1 MKLAPFTVLMQL
13 LRDQTLFLQEIAES
27 KHLDKK
33 IISLLVCSSLFFA
46 IYGVII
52 GSIQGWLQM
61 VSSGFKLPA
70 LYLLTLLICLPTL
83 YLFDVI
89 FGSKKT
95 FAQYIA
101 LLLSSMSMIS
111 VMLCGFAPVT
121 LFFRLSMNDQNF
133 FRLLNISIFALT
145 GIIGIKFF
153 HKAMLSMIDSKS
165 ESVAN
170 RHKLIRAWL
179 ILYGFVGSQLAW
191 TLRPFFGTAGQPF
204 ALFREI
210 ESNFYIEVL
219 KIIGKV
225 FGMN

>member
-13 LRDQTLFLQEIAES
+13 LRDQPLFLREIAES
-27 KHLDKK
+27 KRIDQK

-61 VSSGFKLPA
+61 LSSGFKLPA

-89 FGSKKT
+89 FGSKRT
-95 FAQYIA
+95 FAQYVA
-101 LLLSSMSMIS
+101 LLLASMSMIS
-111 VMLCGFAPVT
+111 VMLCGFAPIT
-121 LFFRLSMNDQNF
+121 LFFRLSINDQNF
-133 FRLLNISIFALT
+133 FRLLNIAIFALT
-145 GIIGIKFF
+145 GVIGIKFF
-153 HKAMLSMIDSKS
+153 HKAMVSLIDSES
-165 ESVAN
+165 ESLPN

-191 TLRPFFGTAGQPF
+191 TLRPFFGTQGYPF

-219 KIIGKV
+219 KIIGNV
-225 FGMN
+225 LGMN